1 MDDDI
6 VTTDAESR
14 EYWRH
19 DVTESLA
26 GSCSYSHHAA
36 AWNVQSEHCALLE
49 MDTLWRKLRRIVAEA
64 YALCIHTRSSVS
76 VCICLPTRE
85 KKCG

>member
-14 EYWRH
+14 KYWRH

-26 GSCSYSHHAA
+26 GSCSHSHHAA
-36 AWNVQSEHCALLE
+36 AWNVQSEHRALLE
-49 MDTLWRKLRRIVAEA
+49 MD
-64 YALCIHTRSSVS
+64 AL
-76 VCICLPTRE
+76 
-85 KKCG
+85 